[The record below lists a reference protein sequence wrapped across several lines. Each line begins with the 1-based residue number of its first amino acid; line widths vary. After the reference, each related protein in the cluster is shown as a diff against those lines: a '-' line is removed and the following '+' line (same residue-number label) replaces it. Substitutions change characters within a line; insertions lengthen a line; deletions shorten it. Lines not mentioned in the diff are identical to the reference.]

1 MTDCQF
7 YILTENLEIH
17 KIGNRSW
24 LIEEWQQA
32 LLLGEGALLVID
44 EIQKVRNWSETLK
57 STASCVAGF
66 QCAANPE
73 RCD

>member
-44 EIQKVRNWSETLK
+44 EIQKVRNWSTFVWVWFLRADFTTEFLL
-57 STASCVAGF
+57 
-66 QCAANPE
+66 
-73 RCD
+73 